1 MRHDLAPAGLVAQ
14 PKLRGDRGA
23 IVLVG
28 AIVALYFAREILI
41 PFAFA
46 LTLTFVLT
54 PVVALLQ
61 RLRIGRVASVLTTV
75 LISIGLAGG
84 AGWIIAN
91 QLIDVANELPLYR
104 QNIHAKIEA
113 FHIPVTGHVGKAAES
128 VKEIARELDTPV
140 AVSPASPRPGQKQ
153 LPKAAPAPAS
163 PVPVRIV
170 QPSTNG
176 WTNLRDLGTPVLAPL
191 GRTGIVFI
199 FTVFMLF
206 KREDLRNRVLRLAG
220 LSQLNVMTQA
230 LDDAA
235 GRVSRYLLM
244 QFLVNAGFGTLFGF
258 GLYLIGVPYPL
269 LWGVV
274 AGILRIVPYV
284 GTMVAATLPI
294 ALSLAVFDGWLK
306 PLLVFLLVAGL
317 ELIIANFV
325 EPWLY
330 GAHVGISPLAL
341 LVTAVFWTVL
351 WGPAGLILSTPLT
364 VCVVVLGR
372 YVPQLSFLHILLGD
386 EPVLATEAQLYQRL
400 LAMDQLEAHT
410 IVGQFL
416 KGRPL
421 VELYDSVVIPALSM
435 AEQDR
440 HKGAID
446 AAREE
451 FLFLSIS
458 EMIAEFSEYQLL
470 ESISPQEPAQNGARR
485 EVVPASDEGA
495 RHALCASQEPTQ
507 NGARG
512 ESVLGSDEGAHHA
525 PFASKEGSAPGPH
538 AAEQLDARI
547 LCIPAHDRADEIT
560 ASMLAQLLEQK
571 GLAALSFPIA
581 ESSPNEWLALIGAGP
596 SDVICISALPPYAF
610 APARAMCKQIRER
623 FPKLKMVV
631 CVWGFSGDTQKAK
644 ARFERAQ
651 PDRLSTSLAEAL
663 KHVEELV
670 RPKVEAT
677 PLVA

>member
-1 MRHDLAPAGLVAQ
+1 MRHDLPPAGLAAQ

-23 IVLVG
+23 LFLLGTIVV
-28 AIVALYFAREILI
+28 LYFAREILI

-46 LTLTFVLT
+46 LTLTFLLT
-54 PVVALLQ
+54 PAVALLQ
-61 RLRIGRVASVLTTV
+61 RLRIGRVASVLAAV
-75 LISIGLAGG
+75 LVSITLAGG
-84 AGWIIAN
+84 AGWIIGN
-91 QLIDVANELPLYR
+91 QLIDVANDLPLYR

-113 FHIPVTGHVGKAAES
+113 FHIPVTGHIGKAAES
-128 VKEIARELDTPV
+128 VKEIAQELDSPG
-140 AVSPASPRPGQKQ
+140 AALPASPRQGENQKQ
-153 LPKAAPAPAS
+153 PKAPPAS
-163 PVPVRIV
+163 VTPVPVRMV

-176 WTNLRDLGTPVLAPL
+176 WTDLRDLGTPVLAPI
-191 GRTGIVFI
+191 GRAGIVLI
-199 FTVFMLF
+199 FTIFMLF
-206 KREDLRNRVLRLAG
+206 KREDLRNRLLRLAG
-220 LSQLNVMTQA
+220 LGQLNLMTHA

-235 GRVSRYLLM
+235 SRVSRYLLM

-269 LWGVV
+269 LWGAV

-284 GTMVAATLPI
+284 GTLVAATLPI

-306 PLLVFLLVAGL
+306 ALLVLLLVASL

-372 YVPQLSFLHILLGD
+372 YVPQLAFLHILLGD
-386 EPVLATEAQLYQRL
+386 EAVLAAEAQLYQRL

-410 IVGQFL
+410 IVSQFL

-421 VELYDSVVIPALSM
+421 LELYDSVLIPALSM

-451 FLFLSIS
+451 FLFLSVS
-458 EMIAEFSEYQLL
+458 EMIAEFSEYQLP
-470 ESISPQEPAQNGARR
+470 ES
-485 EVVPASDEGA
+485 AS
-495 RHALCASQEPTQ
+495 SQE
-507 NGARG
+507 
-512 ESVLGSDEGAHHA
+512 D
-525 PFASKEGSAPGPH
+525 SA
-538 AAEQLDARI
+538 QILDAVEHLEARI
-547 LCIPAHDRADEIT
+547 LCVPAHDRADEIT

-571 GLAALSFPIA
+571 GLAALSFPITG
-581 ESSPNEWLALIGAGP
+581 SSPNEWLALIGAGP
-596 SDVICISALPPYAF
+596 SDVVCISALPPYAF
-610 APARAMCKQIRER
+610 APARATCKQIRER
-623 FPKLKMVV
+623 FPKLKVVV
-631 CVWGFSGDTQKAK
+631 CVWGFSGDTQKAMV
-644 ARFERAQ
+644 RFERAR
-651 PDRLSTSLAEAL
+651 PDRLSTSLGEAL
-663 KHVEELV
+663 EHVEELV
-670 RPKVEAT
+670 RPKPKAA

>member
-1 MRHDLAPAGLVAQ
+1 MRHDLPPAGLSAQ
-14 PKLRGDRGA
+14 PKLRSDRGA
-23 IVLVG
+23 IVLLG
-28 AIVALYFAREILI
+28 TIVALYFAREILI

-46 LTLTFVLT
+46 LTLTFLLT
-54 PVVALLQ
+54 PAVALLQ
-61 RLRIGRVASVLTTV
+61 KLRIGRVASVLAAV
-75 LISIGLAGG
+75 LVSMMLAGG
-84 AGWIIAN
+84 GGWIIAN
-91 QLIDVANELPLYR
+91 QLIDVANDLPLYR

-113 FHIPVTGHVGKAAES
+113 FHIPVTGHIGNAAES
-128 VKEIARELDTPV
+128 VKEIAQELD
-140 AVSPASPRPGQKQ
+140 SPAAALPASSRQGENQKQ
-153 LPKAAPAPAS
+153 PKTPPAPRT
-163 PVPVRIV
+163 PVPVQIV
-170 QPSTNG
+170 QPSING
-176 WTNLRDLGTPVLAPL
+176 WTNLRDFGTPVLGPL
-191 GRTGIVFI
+191 GRAGIVLI
-199 FTVFMLF
+199 FTIFMLF
-206 KREDLRNRVLRLAG
+206 KREDLRNRLLRLAG
-220 LSQLNVMTQA
+220 LGQLNLMTQA
-230 LDDAA
+230 IDDAA

-284 GTMVAATLPI
+284 GTLVAATLPI

-306 PLLVFLLVAGL
+306 ALLVLVLVASL

-330 GAHVGISPLAL
+330 GAHIGISALAL

-386 EPVLATEAQLYQRL
+386 EAALSAEAQLYQRL

-410 IVGQFL
+410 IVSQFL

-421 VELYDSVVIPALSM
+421 LELYDSVLIPALSM

-451 FLFLSIS
+451 FLFLSVS
-458 EMIAEFSEYQLL
+458 EMIAEFSEYQL
-470 ESISPQEPAQNGARR
+470 
-485 EVVPASDEGA
+485 ASSAED
-495 RHALCASQEPTQ
+495 
-507 NGARG
+507 
-512 ESVLGSDEGAHHA
+512 
-525 PFASKEGSAPGPH
+525 SAPVPDT
-538 AAEQLDARI
+538 AEQLEARI
-547 LCIPAHDRADEIT
+547 LCLAAHDRADEIA

-571 GLAALSFPIA
+571 GLAALCFPIA
-581 ESSPNEWLALIGAGP
+581 ESSPNEWLALIGAGR
-596 SDVICISALPPYAF
+596 SDVVCISALPPYAF

-623 FPKLKMVV
+623 FPKLKVMV
-631 CVWGFSGDTQKAK
+631 CVWGFSGDTQKAM
-644 ARFERAQ
+644 ARFERAR

-663 KHVEELV
+663 QHVEELV
-670 RPKVEAT
+670 RPKPKTA